1 MELII
6 KVLRSSVLFVKI
18 EWVFIKLRGKVNQP
32 KVKNKILTV
41 FHEPDKD
48 AFIYSRRF
56 VLNFG
61 STLQLVLSFHI
72 RTFAAVMAVF
82 LINEVE
88 YFLRCYVNYKI

>member
-1 MELII
+1 M
-6 KVLRSSVLFVKI
+6 
-18 EWVFIKLRGKVNQP
+18 NQP

-41 FHEPDKD
+41 FHEPDED

-56 VLNFG
+56 VLHFG

-72 RTFAAVMAVF
+72 ISEHLAAVMAVF

-88 YFLRCYVNYKI
+88 YLLRCYVKYKI